1 MKQSEIDAFYDKIV
15 RGLPDDEID
24 YLASRAPANEKPQ
37 VQSETV
43 ITPNIITP
51 VPGLK
56 YPIAENL
63 RQNLDESL
71 KQREGLTRQIRSDIP
86 DLSAKAEKSMASARK
101 SFEDLSA
108 PMPDYT
114 PNAEIEKQLKVSRE
128 AANAPINTERDLL
141 SEAILSFGPAL
152 GGMVLGE
159 NAQIGN
165 TEIQSGA
172 RKLFESQR
180 TEKIKYLQDARDKA
194 AKRVE
199 YLEKLKQSDRESF
212 DKRQERELNK
222 LKAIAESNLK
232 FTELDSK
239 QLNEAVKQY
248 TDADQKFT
256 DAYER
261 GSLEYAKMAQTPE
274 ELAAKEKRAQIM
286 SPAGVKATDTAY
298 AKDEYV
304 PFILGGGYATA
315 MKGLSQIDDA
325 ITKLEKNPKLTGGP
339 GRLLPNKVRALTD
352 SEAMAV
358 EEQVKQS
365 IQDTLKATLGG
376 QYTERE
382 GQAVLDRAY
391 NSALPASENIK
402 KLRREKARLE
412 EQLNAKLKAAKYFES
427 QQSLGGYQGNVKG
440 SASEML
446 KAQPKTTVTVSNG
459 KETYE
464 IDPSD
469 LEAAKKDGFKE
480 VNK

>member
-1 MKQSEIDAFYDKIV
+1 MKQSEIDAFYDKII

-63 RQNLDESL
+63 RQNLDTSL
-71 KQREGLTRQIRSDIP
+71 MQREGLTRQIKSDIP

-199 YLEKLKQSDRESF
+199 YLEKLKQSDRDSF

-232 FTELDSK
+232 FTEMDSK

-248 TDADQKFT
+248 TEADQKFT
-256 DAYER
+256 DAYEK

-274 ELAAKEKRAQIM
+274 ELAAKEKRAKIISQGQDLKSATELRKEFISRPEIKDFQQM
-286 SPAGVKATDTAY
+286 QAAYGKINASAKNPSAAGDMALIFNYMKMLDPGSTVREGEYASAENARGVPASIVAQYNKVIDGTKLDSSQRRDFVNRAGQMYNSQQKIVSGLESDYKGLAGNYGASSKNVIPRASAPVETS
-298 AKDEYV
+298 
-304 PFILGGGYATA
+304 GGY
-315 MKGLSQIDDA
+315 
-325 ITKLEKNPKLTGGP
+325 KNGDK
-339 GRLLPNKVRALTD
+339 R
-352 SEAMAV
+352 
-358 EEQVKQS
+358 
-365 IQDTLKATLGG
+365 
-376 QYTERE
+376 
-382 GQAVLDRAY
+382 
-391 NSALPASENIK
+391 
-402 KLRREKARLE
+402 
-412 EQLNAKLKAAKYFES
+412 
-427 QQSLGGYQGNVKG
+427 NVKG
-440 SASEML
+440 TTFIYNNGVWSAY
-446 KAQPKTTVTVSNG
+446 G
-459 KETYE
+459 K
-464 IDPSD
+464 
-469 LEAAKKDGFKE
+469 
-480 VNK
+480 